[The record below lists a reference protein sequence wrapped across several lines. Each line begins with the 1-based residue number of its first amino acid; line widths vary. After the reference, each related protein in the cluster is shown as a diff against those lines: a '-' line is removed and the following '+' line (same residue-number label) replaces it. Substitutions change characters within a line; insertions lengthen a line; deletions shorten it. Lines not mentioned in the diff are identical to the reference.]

1 LPCLPVSAR
10 TERLGT
16 EKISRL
22 VYSLALPSIVAQLV
36 NLLYSIVDR
45 IYIGRMPDAGALA
58 LTGLGLSTP
67 FVMLMAAFAYFAGNG
82 GSPLA
87 AMALGAG
94 DREEAERILG
104 NAAFLLLGFS
114 VLLTGFGLL
123 YRVPLLYLF
132 GASDATIQYANAYC
146 TVYICGTVFV
156 LFTLGLNP
164 FITCQ
169 GRAGI
174 AMYSIMIGAGL
185 NIVLDPLFI
194 FVFHMGI
201 TGAAIATVLSQLASA
216 IWVVRFLLSSRSF
229 LRLRLGRMRPNGR
242 IVKRISALGFSP
254 FIMRSTEGLISIVFT
269 SQLKIFGGDLYIGAY
284 TILQSVML
292 VKSVVIQGFTYGA
305 LPTVSYN
312 YGAGKYDRVRAAVRY
327 ICFTAIG
334 FTCVYFCVV
343 ELFPGFFGRLFT
355 NDEQLLALVRRVLP
369 IYMGGVWIFGVH
381 MSSQSCLVGL
391 GRAKTS
397 AFVSLLRKV
406 ILLTPLGLILPRFMG
421 VMGIFWAEMISDT
434 LCSLVAGTLFLAT
447 YRRLP
452 RENLPS

>member
-1 LPCLPVSAR
+1 M
-10 TERLGT
+10 
-16 EKISRL
+16 
-22 VYSLALPSIVAQLV
+22 AQLV

-201 TGAAIATVLSQLASA
+201 TGAPSHCTFPARQRHLGRAVPS
-216 IWVVRFLLSSRSF
+216 SSRSF

-254 FIMRSTEGLISIVFT
+254 LSCVPR
-269 SQLKIFGGDLYIGAY
+269 
-284 TILQSVML
+284 
-292 VKSVVIQGFTYGA
+292 
-305 LPTVSYN
+305 
-312 YGAGKYDRVRAAVRY
+312 RA
-327 ICFTAIG
+327 
-334 FTCVYFCVV
+334 
-343 ELFPGFFGRLFT
+343 
-355 NDEQLLALVRRVLP
+355 
-369 IYMGGVWIFGVH
+369 
-381 MSSQSCLVGL
+381 
-391 GRAKTS
+391 
-397 AFVSLLRKV
+397 
-406 ILLTPLGLILPRFMG
+406 
-421 VMGIFWAEMISDT
+421 
-434 LCSLVAGTLFLAT
+434 
-447 YRRLP
+447 
-452 RENLPS
+452 